1 MKAIV
6 IKIMICVAMLMS
18 GIQANA
24 QVKEFEKYA
33 DAKNVTYVYV
43 SKFMLQMAGK
53 AAAPSLPGMNTKSL
67 MGKLTGIQ
75 IITSEDKSAATRLKN
90 DTQAIVKQ
98 GKYELLMQVDEDE
111 QKVRIYHREGKKQ
124 SAVVMLTD
132 EEDEV
137 AVIVFSGTFSFD
149 DVMKM
154 TK

>member
-1 MKAIV
+1 
-6 IKIMICVAMLMS
+6 MICVAMLMS